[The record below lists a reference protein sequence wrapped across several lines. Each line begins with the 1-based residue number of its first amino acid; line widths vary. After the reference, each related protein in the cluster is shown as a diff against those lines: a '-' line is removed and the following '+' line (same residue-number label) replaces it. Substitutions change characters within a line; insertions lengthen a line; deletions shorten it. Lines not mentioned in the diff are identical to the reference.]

1 MLKNYFKTAWRNLVR
16 GKSFSVINITGLAA
30 GMAGAILILLWLNNE
45 ISFDKFHTNKDNLY
59 EVYGLTS
66 NTDGHPKTIP
76 VVSQPLGPA
85 LQQNYP
91 EVKAITRVKG
101 VGDFLFTANNKSF
114 TNVAASFVDPSF
126 YKCLIFHW

>member
-1 MLKNYFKTAWRNLVR
+1 MIRNYFKTAWRNLTR

-30 GMAGAILILLWLNNE
+30 GMAGAILILLWLQNE
-45 ISFDKFHTNKDNLY
+45 ISFDKFHHHKKNLY

-66 NTDGHPKTIP
+66 NAEGHSSAIP

-91 EVKAITRVKG
+91 EVAAATRVRDINHSLSTASDKTIMKIHYS
-101 VGDFLFTANNKSF
+101 FL
-114 TNVAASFVDPSF
+114 D
-126 YKCLIFHW
+126 